1 MHKDLDKAGVSNSS
15 VFVIGFIIT
24 CYFILL
30 VIARAVFITECRVIN
45 CVTCLLVNMF
55 CNETCIYLG
64 LCILER
70 SRSAHELTDTVGG
83 SRFQFQTIYT
93 SDRPILIFYNRYRYR
108 YLYVYVTDNRYSE
121 PIFIYCYKVNK

>member
-45 CVTCLLVNMF
+45 CVTCLLVNIF

-83 SRFQFQTIYT
+83 SRFQFQKMYTQMALLYT
-93 SDRPILIFYNRYRYR
+93 SVFASFSPTPLSFSRLETRVYR
-108 YLYVYVTDNRYSE
+108 LV
-121 PIFIYCYKVNK
+121 